1 MPLRYAVPRPR
12 RMFANFRVETLVQR
26 AADIHRWSLAL
37 RDSGRPAYLAV
48 ADAIG
53 EDIHTGRLAAA
64 ERLPPLRLVAEHL
77 HLNYSTVARAYAE
90 AERRG
95 LIESRA
101 GRGTFVR
108 TATPRTGVGPSRAS
122 LVEMT
127 MNFPPEPSDAVL
139 LSRMRDSLASLSR
152 TADPYDLLR
161 YQEAGGTRA
170 DREAGVR
177 WLGPLLPGVSPDRVL
192 VCPGVQGGLV
202 TALCML
208 ARPGDVVC
216 CESLTY
222 PGMKA
227 IAAQLGLEL
236 LGLPID
242 GESIDPDAF
251 AKACETY
258 RPKVLYCNPTLLN
271 PTTAVLSLARRE
283 ALVAIARR
291 HGVAIIEDDA
301 YGRLPSDAPPPLA
314 ALAPERTLH
323 LAGLAKYVGAGLR
336 IAYLVAPDNRQAA
349 RLANILRATA
359 VMVSPLTAM
368 LATRWIAD
376 GIADAALTAVREE
389 SMARQQMLA
398 RHVPSA
404 HLQTHPEAFHAWLK
418 LPRPWTRGAFVDA
431 LRTRGIG
438 AVGSDVFA
446 VTEAPPEALRL
457 CLGGPVD
464 RRGLEEALA
473 VIAGLLT
480 DGPLPA

>member
-1 MPLRYAVPRPR
+1 
-12 RMFANFRVETLVQR
+12 MFANFHVETLVQR

-64 ERLPPLRLVAEHL
+64 ERLPPLRVVAEHL

-95 LIESRA
+95 LIESQA

-108 TATPRTGVGPSRAS
+108 AATPRTGVGPSRAS

-127 MNFPPEPSDAVL
+127 MNFPPEPADGAL
-139 LSRMRDSLASLSR
+139 LDRMRGSITELAR
-152 TADPYDLLR
+152 VADPYDLLR

-170 DREAGVR
+170 DREAGVQ
-177 WLGPLLPGVSPDRVL
+177 WMGPLLPGVSPDRVL
-192 VCPGVQGGLV
+192 VCPGVQGALV
-202 TALCML
+202 AVLCML

-216 CESLTY
+216 CEALTY
-222 PGMKA
+222 PGTKA

-242 GESIDPDAF
+242 ADGIDPDAF
-251 AKACETY
+251 ERACETY

-271 PTTAVLSLARRE
+271 PTTAIVSLTRRE
-283 ALVAIARR
+283 ALIAIARR
-291 HGVAIIEDDA
+291 HGVAIVEDDA
-301 YGRLPSDAPPPLA
+301 YGRLPTSAPPPFA
-314 ALAPERTLH
+314 ALAPERTFH
-323 LAGLAKYVGAGLR
+323 LTGLAKYVGAGLR
-336 IAYLVAPDNRQAA
+336 IAYLAAPDNRQAA

-368 LATRWIAD
+368 LATRWITD
-376 GIADAALTAVREE
+376 GTADAALVAVREE
-389 SMARQQMLA
+389 SMARQRMLT
-398 RHVPSA
+398 RHVGVTA
-404 HLQTHPEAFHAWLK
+404 VQTHAEAFHAWLS
-418 LPRPWTRGAFVDA
+418 LPEAWTRGAFVEA
-431 LRTRGIG
+431 LRSRGIG

-446 VTEAPPEALRL
+446 VTESPPEAVRL

-464 RRGLEEALA
+464 RAGLDEAVG
-473 VIAGLLT
+473 VIAGLLAES
-480 DGPLPA
+480 PRPA

>member
-1 MPLRYAVPRPR
+1 M
-12 RMFANFRVETLVQR
+12 QR

-53 EDIHTGRLAAA
+53 EDIHTGRLTAA

-77 HLNYSTVARAYAE
+77 RLNYSTVARAYAE

-127 MNFPPEPSDAVL
+127 MNFPPEPADAAL
-139 LSRMRDSLASLSR
+139 LSRMRGSLADLSQ
-152 TADPYDLLR
+152 TTDPYDLLR

-202 TALCML
+202 AALCML

-216 CESLTY
+216 CEALTY

-227 IAAQLGLEL
+227 IGAQLGLEL
-236 LGLPID
+236 LGLPVD
-242 GESIDPDAF
+242 AGGIDPDAF
-251 AKACETY
+251 ASACETY

-271 PTTAVLSLARRE
+271 PTTAMLSRERRE

-291 HGVAIIEDDA
+291 HGVAIVEDDA

-314 ALAPERTLH
+314 ALAPERTFH
-323 LAGLAKYVGAGLR
+323 LTGLAKYVGAGLR

-349 RLANILRATA
+349 RLATILRATA

-368 LATRWIAD
+368 LATRWIVDGVAD
-376 GIADAALTAVREE
+376 SALAAVREA
-389 SMARQQMLA
+389 SMLRQQMLA
-398 RHVPSA
+398 RHVPA
-404 HLQTHPEAFHAWLK
+404 MRLQTHPEAFHAWLS
-418 LPRPWTRGAFVDA
+418 LPAPWTHSGFVDA

-446 VTEAPPEALRL
+446 VTEPPPQAVRL

-464 RRGLEEALA
+464 ASALDASLA
-473 VIAGLLT
+473 VIAGLLAE
-480 DGPLPA
+480 GPRPG